1 MKKVL
6 KNVKVL
12 LEESRGMGVVQ
23 TKDPQTVE
31 REQIFSGKI
40 QFELQVYQAPTYET
54 IAITKSFAFI
64 IFKLIKSYDIQIL
77 DKEI

>member
-31 REQIFSGKI
+31 RE
-40 QFELQVYQAPTYET
+40 
-54 IAITKSFAFI
+54 
-64 IFKLIKSYDIQIL
+64 
-77 DKEI
+77 